1 MTHDRQ
7 VVASL
12 ALTERGP
19 FDVYCFLL
27 RKTYS
32 RSLSKHDRVCI
43 AAYLRGSTLLF
54 VLRLRNKLV
63 HRATEFALH
72 GEVFLAGKACR
83 HPMNAAFI
91 AASASGAF
99 LIQPAANDLADA
111 RVALPQ
117 CDPSFG
123 SVSGA
128 ALTYDAM
135 AFLFADSLY
144 TCGGA
149 FPALGHGRF
158 VESKHLARVQAFRGK
173 RVLQVALGAG
183 HCAVICDDHLY
194 TFGCGEDGQ
203 LGHGDCKTQLLPLRV
218 QNSAMVGVQRVACG
232 ELHTVV
238 MWTDHVA
245 VFGNGVAL
253 MPCKIDSL
261 QGHQMI
267 DVAAGGRCTAVATAA
282 GVYVLDAA
290 FRQLHRVNGVASV
303 LAIPGCVQFLGCP
316 VDADEAEFAVASP
329 DGIIR
334 IHKPRFW
341 STDSWTDWVRGR
353 KGLLWDAT
361 PLYQNPQHIKSIA
374 TSEDFVAYT
383 VSLHAEPFQPPA
395 PTLRRSFFLH
405 CIFTRTFGGIGLALG
420 GWLGYEAARVLP
432 SSLFAP
438 VAFVVVVVVTGHM
451 WTSTTWGQGHAL
463 QLGLASGLCLG
474 FVASYQAAPRTD

>member
-12 ALTERGP
+12 ALTERGS

-173 RVLQVALGAG
+173 RVRQVALGAG

-316 VDADEAEFAVASP
+316 VDADEATIVAFTH
-329 DGIIR
+329 D
-334 IHKPRFW
+334 
-341 STDSWTDWVRGR
+341 
-353 KGLLWDAT
+353 GLLQTFTCHASHAGGN
-361 PLYQNPQHIKSIA
+361 LPQQHEAPHWRRRTVAKCVDPTALCSSSQYVIIA
-374 TSEDFVAYT
+374 G
-383 VSLHAEPFQPPA
+383 
-395 PTLRRSFFLH
+395 R
-405 CIFTRTFGGIGLALG
+405 
-420 GWLGYEAARVLP
+420 
-432 SSLFAP
+432 
-438 VAFVVVVVVTGHM
+438 
-451 WTSTTWGQGHAL
+451 AL
-463 QLGLASGLCLG
+463 QLHGFDPAPPESDGASPLASSAASSAPSQPSPNSGAPDHHNAASTALTQCLPHS
-474 FVASYQAAPRTD
+474 AL